1 MEVCRIVSAR
11 KLVLILACIVLAA
24 VTVWV
29 HYEVKVN
36 LQRPTE
42 LASGG
47 SVEQSGNLQVGE
59 EIPDFSGVD
68 LDGADITL
76 SEFRNREVVVLDF
89 WASWCQPCIRS
100 MPSLEALNEA
110 FEHRDVEFLAVN
122 VGEGP
127 ELVREF
133 VEDTEFTVR
142 VVMDEGE
149 DISGAYGVRGIPQ
162 LVVVGRD
169 GKVAHIELGYP
180 PLTRLSEMREDRLWD
195 LLEELTGRDG
205 V

>member
-1 MEVCRIVSAR
+1 MSAR
-11 KLVLILACIVLAA
+11 KLIRILACFVLAA

-36 LQRPTE
+36 LQQPAE
-42 LASGG
+42 LAAGG
-47 SVEQSGNLQVGE
+47 SVEQSGNLEVGR
-59 EIPDFSGVD
+59 EIPDFSSVD
-68 LDGADITL
+68 LDGADIRL
-76 SEFRNREVVVLDF
+76 SQFRNREVVVLDF

-100 MPSLEALNEA
+100 MPSLEALNEEFKYRGA
-110 FEHRDVEFLAVN
+110 EFLAVN
-122 VGEGP
+122 VGEGT

-133 VEDTEFTVR
+133 VEGTEFTVR
-142 VVMDEGE
+142 VVMDERE

-169 GKVAHIELGYP
+169 GRVAHIELGYP
-180 PLTRLSEMREDRLWD
+180 PLAGLSELREERLREM
-195 LLEELTGRDG
+195 LKELTRQDG